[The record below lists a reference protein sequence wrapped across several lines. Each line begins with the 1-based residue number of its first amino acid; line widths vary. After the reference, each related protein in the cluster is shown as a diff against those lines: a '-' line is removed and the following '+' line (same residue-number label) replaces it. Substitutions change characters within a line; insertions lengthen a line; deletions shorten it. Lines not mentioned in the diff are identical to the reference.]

1 VLTGPRARPQVP
13 EGHLQRNRRRE
24 FHSRPSSALTGPRA
38 RPQVLSLKGIR
49 SAMGGSDFTA
59 IAGLPRLEEL
69 VLDCDQPPEA
79 APGAEEV
86 KWGLGAFPDGMLHL
100 ANMTHLTLSC
110 HYGVTALPPGVS
122 RLAKLQ
128 ARARAEGSAA
138 RRMRAMGAPQSPGR
152 AREAGRGGIAVAG
165 GCSAPGQPA
174 NALCA
179 GRGCRVRVGW
189 HAGRRLCLGLVT
201 RAMRCI

>member
-1 VLTGPRARPQVP
+1 M
-13 EGHLQRNRRRE
+13 
-24 FHSRPSSALTGPRA
+24 
-38 RPQVLSLKGIR
+38 LSLKGIR
-49 SAMGGSDFTA
+49 SAMGGADFTA

-128 ARARAEGSAA
+128 ARARPREGPKTGRAEQNLCCGSAA
-138 RRMRAMGAPQSPGR
+138 RRARAAGAP
-152 AREAGRGGIAVAG
+152 
-165 GCSAPGQPA
+165 
-174 NALCA
+174 
-179 GRGCRVRVGW
+179 
-189 HAGRRLCLGLVT
+189 RL
-201 RAMRCI
+201 A